1 MGKPLINFALSLF
14 LGFIFTQPLFAGD
27 TGKITGTVTD
37 KETGSPLPG
46 ANVIISETVIGTA
59 VDENGYFI
67 ILNVPAGLYDIR
79 AEMIGY
85 STMKITNVRVF
96 GDLTTTENFSLT
108 STIIEGEEIV
118 VEAERKLILMDKT
131 DSRRTITSDD
141 LKDMAVTSIEDAVA
155 YTAGAV
161 EDAGGNLHFR
171 GGRSAEIVYQFEG
184 IQLNDPLTGNPNDS
198 DIPIMAIGETNII
211 TGGFGAEYGN
221 AQSGVISIT
230 GREGRNTFA
239 GDFRYSTSNG
249 VSEAIT
255 GENPHNFKAMEY
267 FLSGPLLKNKA
278 YFSVAG
284 EVNENYGYLQNQ
296 FSDLNNFT
304 GKLSWKITD
313 NIKLSFSGL
322 YSHSNFNDGFSY
334 SWSHRLSEDKLTE
347 FIPDYLNVHDGEYG
361 EIADG
366 IMQDEEIPEFY
377 SSWWSQEGLQTED
390 IDGDLVLDMYFD
402 YEPYADWN
410 GNGQW
415 DEGEYFND
423 LDNNGSWTGSAFELD
438 YDASGQLITPDGD
451 MANEDENGNFILE
464 SESAIDAWYGN
475 GQLDT
480 EDLNGNG
487 VLDEGEDINGNNVL
501 DSEDLDRNGRLT
513 EFSMFDRLPVW
524 DRTSK
529 MWNIGFTHTL
539 SDRTYYTLRIA
550 QYTTMLESN
559 IIERLNEDTDGDG
572 ILDLYWGTEPFEDID
587 GNSRWDDGEW
597 YSDLNGNGIYDKNL
611 DWDVDGDG
619 DKRNEDLNGNGVLDN
634 YNPDNAL
641 TGFDDPSDM
650 FHDKNHNNYVDESER
665 DWNGDGV
672 IDDYDRRFFW
682 MPWADIPD
690 EGFKHASGDFYGVG
704 SAHPYT
710 FSRDHYHYDKKVT
723 TTMKS
728 ELVSQFT
735 PHHKLSTGLE
745 LKDYNLTNFWPPDR
759 YGYAEYYTVK
769 PREFS
774 GYISNKME
782 YPGIIVNAGI
792 RMEYFMPNSI
802 YPDDETDPTW
812 TSDDYDDWDE
822 DGIPEQY
829 KGWKDAAGL
838 YEHSLLETDKN
849 GREIRPIKNPQ
860 EAENKLVFAPRLGI
874 SHPIT
879 DKAMLYFNYG
889 RYYQR
894 PALQYLFRNIT
905 YNMGGGFPIVGY
917 TNLDPELTVS
927 YEVGVRQQL
936 TTLSMIEAKGF
947 YKDIFG
953 LTDTR
958 PIYWTVSDW
967 YTTYYNRDYGNV
979 RGFELILLKRPPGL
993 FYGELNYTYS
1003 VAKGKSSTVGQGYL
1017 TEWSGNIVPTFES
1030 YLAWDQ
1036 RHTFNAN
1043 INLSYK
1049 DFLAAMAVNF
1059 GSGTRYTKPEQG
1071 RIVVENTQIYPWY
1084 MTSNMRLS
1092 YKIKLGKFSGN
1103 LFMYITNLFDL
1114 QRFRQVNDLN
1124 WYHQYQQLMSQFDS
1138 NGDGEVTSGD
1148 GEENFFGYM
1157 SNVDLDHDGKID
1169 ANKLNPERGPYMHPA
1184 VYQEKRRFRI
1194 GITIGF

>member
-1 MGKPLINFALSLF
+1 MEKSLTNLAISLLF
-14 LGFIFTQPLFAGD
+14 GFIFFHPLIGGD

-37 KETGSPLPG
+37 KETGDPLPG
-46 ANVIISETVIGTA
+46 ANVIISETVMGTA
-59 VDENGYFI
+59 VNENGYFI
-67 ILNVPAGLYDIR
+67 ILNVPAGTYAVSAGI
-79 AEMIGY
+79 IGY
-85 STMKITNVRVF
+85 STMTITNVRVS
-96 GDLTTTENFSLT
+96 GDLTTEITFALT
-108 STIIEGEEIV
+108 STVVEGEEIV

-155 YTAGAV
+155 YTAGGV
-161 EDAGGNLHFR
+161 KDGGGNLHFR
-171 GGRSAEIVYQFEG
+171 GGRSSEVVYQFEG

-198 DIPIMAIGETNII
+198 DIPIMAVAETNII
-211 TGGFGAEYGN
+211 TGGFGADYGN
-221 AQSGVISIT
+221 AQSGVINVT

-239 GDFRYSTSNG
+239 GDIRYSTSNG
-249 VSEAIT
+249 ISEGFT
-255 GENPHNFKAMEY
+255 GENPHNFKAMEF
-267 FLSGPLLKNKA
+267 FLSGPVSRNRA
-278 YFSVAG
+278 FFSVAG
-284 EVNENYGYLQNQ
+284 EVSEDYGYLPNQ
-296 FSDLNNFT
+296 FSDLNNFS
-304 GKLSWKITD
+304 GKISWKITD

-334 SWSHRLSEDKLTE
+334 SWSHELSEDKLTE
-347 FIPDYLNVHDGEYG
+347 FIPDYLNVYDGDYG

-366 IMQDEEIPEFY
+366 IMQDEEIPGFY
-377 SSWWSQEGLQTED
+377 SSWWSMDGLQTED
-390 IDGDLVLDMYFD
+390 VDGDFVLDMYFD
-402 YEPYADWN
+402 NEPYADWN

-415 DEGEYFND
+415 DEGEYYND
-423 LDNNGSWTGSAFELD
+423 LDNNGRWTGSAFEID
-438 YDASGQLITPDGD
+438 YDANGQLITPDGD
-451 MANEDENGNFILE
+451 MADEDHNENFILE

-475 GQLDT
+475 GILDT

-513 EFSMFDRLPVW
+513 EFSMFDRLPLW
-524 DRTSK
+524 DRTSH

-572 ILDLYWGTEPFEDID
+572 SLDVYWGTEPFEDMD
-587 GNSRWDDGEW
+587 GNSQWDVGEW
-597 YSDLNGNGIYDKNL
+597 YSDLNGNGTYDQNL
-611 DWDVDGDG
+611 DWDIDGDG
-619 DKRNEDLNGNGVLDN
+619 DNRNEDLNGNGFLDS
-634 YNPDNAL
+634 YNPDISL

-650 FHDKNHNNYVDESER
+650 FHDANHNNYIDESER
-665 DWNGDGV
+665 DWDGDGV
-672 IDDYDRRFFW
+672 IDDYDRRYFW
-682 MPWADIPD
+682 IPWSDIPD

-704 SAHPYT
+704 AAHPYT
-710 FSRDHYHYDKKVT
+710 FLRDHYHYDKKLT

-728 ELVSQFT
+728 ELVSQIT
-735 PHHKLSTGLE
+735 LHHKLTTGME

-769 PREFS
+769 PRELS
-774 GYISNKME
+774 IYLSDKME
-782 YPGIIVNAGI
+782 YTGAIINAGI
-792 RMEYFMPNSI
+792 RMEYFMPNAT
-802 YPDDETDPTW
+802 YPNDETDPTW
-812 TSDDYDDWDE
+812 TSDDYDDWSG

-829 KGWKDAAGL
+829 QGWKDAAGL
-838 YEHSLLETDKN
+838 YEHSLLETDEH

-860 EAENKLVFAPRLGI
+860 DAENKLVFAPRLGI

-894 PALQYLFRNIT
+894 PALAYMFRNIT

-927 YEVGVRQQL
+927 YEVGVRYQL
-936 TTLSMIEAKGF
+936 STLSLIEAKGF
-947 YKDIFG
+947 YKNIFG

-979 RGFELILLKRPPGL
+979 RGFELILLRRPPGL

-1003 VAKGKSSTVGQGYL
+1003 VAKGKSSTVGQGYI

-1043 INLSYK
+1043 VNLSYRN
-1049 DFLAAMAVNF
+1049 FLTTIAVNY
-1059 GSGTRYTKPEQG
+1059 GSGTRFTRPEQG
-1071 RIVVENTQIYPWY
+1071 RIVVENTETYPWF

-1092 YKIKLGKFSGN
+1092 YNLKLGKYKGN
-1103 LFMYITNLFDL
+1103 LFIYVTNLFNL

-1124 WYHQYQQLMSQFDS
+1124 WYYQYKQLVSQFDT
-1138 NGDGEVTSGD
+1138 NGDGEVTTGD
-1148 GEENFFGYM
+1148 GQENFFGYM

-1169 ANKLNPERGPYMHPA
+1169 DNKLNPERGPYMHPA
-1184 VYQEKRRFRI
+1184 IYQEKRHFRI

>member
-1 MGKPLINFALSLF
+1 MKLKKIKMFFVVLVGLLTP
-14 LGFIFTQPLFAGD
+14 FILNAGN
-27 TGKITGTVTD
+27 TGKITGAVTD
-37 KETGSPLPG
+37 KEMGNPLLG
-46 ANVIISETVIGTA
+46 VNVIISEMAMGAAT
-59 VDENGYFI
+59 DDNGYFI

-85 STMKITNVRVF
+85 SAMTITNVRVS

-171 GGRSAEIVYQFEG
+171 GGRSAEVIYQFEG

-198 DIPIMAIGETNII
+198 DIPIMAVAETNII
-211 TGGFGAEYGN
+211 TGGFGADYGN
-221 AQSGVISIT
+221 AQSGIINIT

-249 VSEAIT
+249 VSETLT
-255 GENPHNFKAMEY
+255 GENPHNFKATEF

-284 EVNENYGYLQNQ
+284 EVNEDYGYLQNQ

-347 FIPDYLNVHDGEYG
+347 FIPGYLNVHDGEYG

-366 IMQDEEIPEFY
+366 IMQDEEIPGFY

-634 YNPDNAL
+634 YNPDNSL

-802 YPDDETDPTW
+802 FPDDETDPTW
-812 TSDDYDDWDE
+812 TSDDYDDWDG

-829 KGWKDAAGL
+829 QGWKDAAGL
-838 YEHSLLETDKN
+838 YEHSLLETDKY

-979 RGFELILLKRPPGL
+979 RGFELILLRRPPGL

>member
-1 MGKPLINFALSLF
+1 LKLKKIKMFFVVLVGLLTP
-14 LGFIFTQPLFAGD
+14 FILYAGN
-27 TGKITGTVTD
+27 TGKITGAVTD
-37 KETGSPLPG
+37 KEMSNPLLG
-46 ANVIISETVIGTA
+46 VNVIISEMSMGAAT
-59 VDENGYFI
+59 DDNGYFI

-85 STMKITNVRVF
+85 SAMTITNVRVS
-96 GDLTTTENFSLT
+96 GDLTTNIKFALT
-108 STIIEGEEIV
+108 PTVVEGEEIV
-118 VEAERKLILMDKT
+118 VEAERKLIQMDKT

-141 LKDMAVTSIEDAVA
+141 LKDMAVTSIEEAVA
-155 YTAGAV
+155 YTAGGV
-161 EDAGGNLHFR
+161 EDAGGSLHLR
-171 GGRSAEIVYQFEG
+171 GGRASEIVYQFEG

-198 DIPIMAIGETNII
+198 DIPIMAVAETNII

-221 AQSGVISIT
+221 AQSGVINVT

-239 GDFRYSTSNG
+239 GDIRYSTSNG
-249 VSEAIT
+249 VSETLT
-255 GENPHNFKAMEY
+255 GENPHNFKATEF
-267 FLSGPLLKNKA
+267 FLSGPILKNKA
-278 YFSVAG
+278 FFSVAG
-284 EVNENYGYLQNQ
+284 EVNEDYGYLPNQ
-296 FSDLNNFT
+296 FSNLNNYT
-304 GKLSWKITD
+304 GKLSWNITD
-313 NIKLSFSGL
+313 HMKLSFSGL

-334 SWSHRLSEDKLTE
+334 SWSHQLSEDKLTE
-347 FIPDYLNVHDGEYG
+347 YIPSYLKVYDGEYG

-366 IMQDEEIPEFY
+366 IMQDEEIPGFY
-377 SSWWSQEGLQTED
+377 SSWWSQEGIQTED
-390 IDGDLVLDMYFD
+390 IDGDFVLDMYFE

-423 LDNNGSWTGSAFELD
+423 LDGNGGWTDSAFEID
-438 YDASGQLITPDGD
+438 YDANGQLITPDGD
-451 MANEDENGNFILE
+451 MADEDENGNFILE
-464 SESAIDAWYGN
+464 SESATDYWYGN

-501 DSEDLDRNGRLT
+501 DSEDVDRNGRLT
-513 EFSMFDRLPVW
+513 EFSMFDRLPLW
-524 DRTSK
+524 DRMSK

-550 QYTTMLESN
+550 QYSTMLESN

-572 ILDLYWGTEPFEDID
+572 ILDIYWGTEPFEDID
-587 GNSRWDDGEW
+587 GDNNWEPGEW
-597 YSDLNGNGIYDKNL
+597 YSDLNGNGAYDQNL

-619 DKRNEDLNGNGVLDN
+619 DERNEDLNGNGILDN
-634 YNPDNAL
+634 YNPDNSI
-641 TGFDDPSDM
+641 TGFDDPRDM
-650 FHDKNHNNYVDESER
+650 FHDSNRNNYVDESER

-672 IDDYDRRFFW
+672 MDDYDRRFFW
-682 MPWADIPD
+682 MPWTDIPD
-690 EGFKHASGDFYGVG
+690 EGFKHSSGDFYGVG

-710 FSRDHYHYDKKVT
+710 FSRDHYHYDEKVT
-723 TTMKS
+723 TTMKFD
-728 ELVSQFT
+728 LVSQFT
-735 PHHKLSTGLE
+735 LHHKLTTGLE

-769 PREFS
+769 PREYS
-774 GYISNKME
+774 VYLNDKME
-782 YPGIIVNAGI
+782 YPGAIVNAGI
-792 RMEYFMPNSI
+792 RMEYFMPNSE
-802 YPDDETDPTW
+802 YPGDETDPTW
-812 TSDDYDDWDE
+812 TSDDYDDWNG

-829 KGWKDAAGL
+829 QGWKDAAGL
-838 YEHSLLETDKN
+838 YERSLLETDEN

-860 EAENKLVFAPRLGI
+860 KAKNKLVFAPRLGI

-879 DKAMLYFNYG
+879 EKAMLYFNYG

-894 PALQYLFRNIT
+894 PALQYMFRNIT

-927 YEVGVRQQL
+927 YEVGVRRQL

-947 YKDIFG
+947 YKNIFG

-979 RGFELILLKRPPGL
+979 RGFEIVLIRRPPGL

-1003 VAKGKSSTVGQGYL
+1003 VAKGKSSSVGQGYN
-1017 TEWSGNIVPTFES
+1017 TEWSGDIVPTFES
-1030 YLAWDQ
+1030 YLEWDQ

-1049 DFLAAMAVNF
+1049 DFLAATAINI

-1071 RIVVENTQIYPWY
+1071 RIVVENTETYPWY
-1084 MTSNMRLS
+1084 LTSNMRLS
-1092 YKIKLGKFSGN
+1092 YKLKLGKFNGN
-1103 LFMYITNLFDL
+1103 LFMYITNLFNL
-1114 QRFRQVNDLN
+1114 QRFRQVNDVN
-1124 WYHQYQQLMSQFDS
+1124 WYHLQQQYISQFDS
-1138 NGDGEVTSGD
+1138 NGDGEVTAGD
-1148 GEENFFGYM
+1148 GQENFFGYM
-1157 SNVDLDHDGKID
+1157 SLVDLDHDGKVD
-1169 ANKLNPERGPYMHPA
+1169 ANKQNPERGMYMHPA
-1184 VYQEKRRFRI
+1184 VHQEKRRFKI

>member
-1 MGKPLINFALSLF
+1 MDKPLIHFALFLI
-14 LGFIFTQPLFAGD
+14 LGFILTQPLFGGN

-37 KETGSPLPG
+37 EETGDPLPG

-59 VDENGYFI
+59 VNEDGYFI
-67 ILNVPAGLYDIR
+67 ILNVPAGTYAVSAGI
-79 AEMIGY
+79 IGY
-85 STMKITNVRVF
+85 STMTITNVRVS
-96 GDLTTTENFSLT
+96 GDLTTDVKFSLT
-108 STIIEGEEIV
+108 STVVEGEEII
-118 VEAERKLILMDKT
+118 VEAERKLIQMDKT

-155 YTAGAV
+155 YTAGGV
-161 EDAGGNLHFR
+161 KDAGGNLHFR
-171 GGRSAEIVYQFEG
+171 GGRTSEIVYQFDG

-198 DIPIMAIGETNII
+198 DIPIMAVSETNII
-211 TGGFGAEYGN
+211 TGGFGADYGN
-221 AQSGVISIT
+221 AQSGVINVT

-239 GDFRYSTSNG
+239 GDIRYSTSNG
-249 VSEAIT
+249 VSESFT
-255 GENPHNFKAMEY
+255 GENPHKFKAMEF
-267 FLSGPLLKNKA
+267 FLSGPVLKNRA
-278 YFSVAG
+278 FFSVAG
-284 EVNENYGYLQNQ
+284 EINEDYGYLQNQ
-296 FSDLNNFT
+296 FSDLNNFS
-304 GKLSWKITD
+304 GKISLKLTD

-347 FIPDYLNVHDGEYG
+347 FIPDYLNVHDGEFG

-366 IMQDEEIPEFY
+366 IMQDEEIPGFY
-377 SSWWSQEGLQTED
+377 SSWWSQDGLQTED
-390 IDGDLVLDMYFD
+390 VDGDFVLDMYFD

-423 LDNNGSWTGSAFELD
+423 LDNSGSWTGSAFELD
-438 YDASGQLITPDGD
+438 YDANGQLLTPDGD
-451 MANEDENGNFILE
+451 MADEDENGNFILE

-475 GQLDT
+475 GLLDT

-524 DRTSK
+524 DRTSN
-529 MWNIGFTHTL
+529 MWNIGLTHTL

-572 ILDLYWGTEPFEDID
+572 ILDLYWGTESFEDLN
-587 GNSRWDDGEW
+587 GNNHWDEGEW
-597 YSDLNGNGIYDKNL
+597 YSDLNGNGIYDQNL
-611 DWDVDGDG
+611 DWDIDGDG
-619 DKRNEDLNGNGVLDN
+619 DNRYEDLNGNGVLDT
-634 YNPDNAL
+634 YNPDNSIS
-641 TGFDDPSDM
+641 GFDDPSDM
-650 FHDKNHNNYVDESER
+650 FHDANHNNYVDESER

-682 MPWADIPD
+682 MPWTDIPD

-704 SAHPYT
+704 AAHPYT
-710 FSRDHYHYDKKVT
+710 FLRDHYHYDKKVT

-735 PHHKLSTGLE
+735 LHHKLTTGLE

-769 PREFS
+769 PRELS
-774 GYISNKME
+774 GYISDKME

-792 RMEYFMPNSI
+792 RMEYFLPNAI
-802 YPDDETDPTW
+802 YPEDETDPTW
-812 TSDDYDDWDE
+812 TSDDYDDWDG
-822 DGIPEQY
+822 DGVPEQY
-829 KGWKDAAGL
+829 QGWKDASGL
-838 YEHSLLETDKN
+838 YEHSLLETDKY

-860 EAENKLVFAPRLGI
+860 DAKNKLIFAPRLGI

-894 PALQYLFRNIT
+894 PALQYMFRNIT

-927 YEVGVRQQL
+927 YEVGVRYQL
-936 TTLSMIEAKGF
+936 TALSMIEAKGF
-947 YKDIFG
+947 YKNIFG

-979 RGFELILLKRPPGL
+979 RGFELILLRRPPGL

-1003 VAKGKSSTVGQGYL
+1003 VAKGKSSTVGQGYI

-1030 YLAWDQ
+1030 YLEWDQ

-1049 DFLAAMAVNF
+1049 DFLTAMAVNF

-1071 RIVVENTQIYPWY
+1071 RIVVENTETYPWY

-1092 YKIKLGKFSGN
+1092 YKIKLGKYNGN
-1103 LFMYITNLFDL
+1103 LFMYITNLFNL

-1124 WYHQYQQLMSQFDS
+1124 WYHQYRQLVTQFDS
-1138 NGDGEVTSGD
+1138 NGDGEVTASD
-1148 GEENFFGYM
+1148 GQENFFGYM

-1184 VYQEKRRFRI
+1184 IYQEKRRFQI
-1194 GITIGF
+1194 GFTIGF

>member
-1 MGKPLINFALSLF
+1 MGKPLINFALSLV
-14 LGFIFTQPLFAGD
+14 LGFFLLQTVFAGD

-37 KETGSPLPG
+37 KETGNPLPG
-46 ANVIISETVIGTA
+46 ANVIIAETVIGTS

-67 ILNVPAGLYDIR
+67 ILNVPAGTYSVS
-79 AEMIGY
+79 AEIIGY
-85 STMKITNVRVF
+85 STMTITMVRVS
-96 GDLTTTENFSLT
+96 GDLTTNIEFVLA
-108 STIIEGEEIV
+108 STIVEGEEIV
-118 VEAERKLILMDKT
+118 VEAERKLIQMDKT

-161 EDAGGNLHFR
+161 EDAGGSLHFR
-171 GGRSAEIVYQFEG
+171 GGRSAEVVYLFEG
-184 IQLNDPLTGNPNDS
+184 IQLNDPLTGNSNDS
-198 DIPIMAIGETNII
+198 DIPIMAVGETNII
-211 TGGFGAEYGN
+211 TGGFGADYGN
-221 AQSGVISIT
+221 AQSGVINIV

-239 GDFRYSTSNG
+239 GDIRYSTSNG
-249 VSEAIT
+249 ISEAFT
-255 GENPHNFKAMEY
+255 GANPHNFEAMEF
-267 FLSGPLLKNKA
+267 FLSGPVLKNKA
-278 YFSVAG
+278 FFSVAG
-284 EVNENYGYLQNQ
+284 EVNEDYGYLPNQ
-296 FSDLNNFT
+296 FSDLKNFT

-313 NIKLSFSGL
+313 NIKLDFSGL

-347 FIPDYLNVHDGEYG
+347 FIPGYLSIHDGEYG

-366 IMQDEEIPEFY
+366 ILQEEEIPEFY
-377 SSWWSQEGLQTED
+377 SSWWSQDGLQTED
-390 IDGDLVLDMYFD
+390 IDGDEVLDMYFD

-415 DEGEYFND
+415 DTGEYFND
-423 LDNNGSWTGSAFELD
+423 LDNSGSWTGSAFEID
-438 YDASGQLITPDGD
+438 YDANGMLMTPDGD
-451 MANEDENGNFILE
+451 MTDEDENSNFILE

-487 VLDEGEDINGNNVL
+487 MLDEGEDINGNNVL
-501 DSEDLDRNGRLT
+501 DSEDLDRNGSLT
-513 EFSMFDRLPVW
+513 EFSMFDRLPLW
-524 DRTSK
+524 ERMSN

-550 QYTTMLESN
+550 QYSTMLESN

-572 ILDLYWGTEPFEDID
+572 ILDLYWGTEPFEDIN
-587 GNSRWDDGEW
+587 GNSIWNNGEW
-597 YSDLNGNGIYDKNL
+597 YSDLNGNGIYDLNL
-611 DWDVDGDG
+611 DWDIDGDG

-634 YNPDNAL
+634 YNPNNSL
-641 TGFDDPSDM
+641 TGIDDPSDM
-650 FHDKNHNNYVDESER
+650 FHDANHNNYVDESER
-665 DWNGDGV
+665 DWDGDGV
-672 IDDYDRRFFW
+672 IDDYDRRYFW

-704 SAHPYT
+704 AAHPYS
-710 FSRDHYHYDKKVT
+710 FSRDHWHYDKKVT

-728 ELVSQFT
+728 ELVSQVT
-735 PHHKLSTGLE
+735 LHHKLTTGIE

-759 YGYAEYYTVK
+759 YGYAEYYTVR

-774 GYISNKME
+774 VYLSDKME
-782 YPGIIVNAGI
+782 YPGAIVNAGI
-792 RMEYFMPNSI
+792 RMEYFMPNTM
-802 YPDDETDPTW
+802 YPNDETDPTW
-812 TSDDYDDWDE
+812 TSDDYDDWDG

-829 KGWKDAAGL
+829 QGWKDAAGL
-838 YEHSLLETDKN
+838 YEHSLLETDEH
-849 GREIRPIKNPQ
+849 GIVIRPIKNPQ

-894 PALQYLFRNIT
+894 PALQYMFRNIT

-917 TNLDPELTVS
+917 PDLDPELTVS
-927 YEVGVRQQL
+927 YEVGVRYQL
-936 TTLSMIEAKGF
+936 TTLSLIEAKGF

-979 RGFELILLKRPPGL
+979 RGFELILLKRPPG
-993 FYGELNYTYS
+993 FFFGELNYTYL
-1003 VAKGKSSTVGQGYL
+1003 VAKGKSSSVGQGYI

-1043 INLSYK
+1043 VNLSYNN
-1049 DFLAAMAVNF
+1049 FLTTMAVNY
-1059 GSGTRYTKPEQG
+1059 GSGTRYTRPEQG
-1071 RIVVENTQIYPWY
+1071 RIVVENTETYPWY
-1084 MTSNMRLS
+1084 MTSNMRVS
-1092 YKIKLGKFSGN
+1092 YKFKLGELRTD
-1103 LFMYITNLFDL
+1103 LFLYITNLFNL
-1114 QRFRQVNDLN
+1114 QRFKQVNDLN
-1124 WYHQYQQLMSQFDS
+1124 WYHQYQQLVSQFDD
-1138 NGDGEVTSGD
+1138 NGDGEVTVSD
-1148 GEENFFGYM
+1148 GQENFFGYM
-1157 SNVDLDHDGKID
+1157 SNVDLDHDGEVD
-1169 ANKLNPERGPYMHPA
+1169 DNKQNPERGPYMHPA
-1184 VYQEKRRFRI
+1184 VYQEKRHFRI